1 MRKLRVALIIATLDR
16 AGAEKQLAL
25 LARRLD
31 PARFEV
37 DVYALTRGGPHEA
50 EIRAAGI
57 PVTILNKAFK
67 YDLRV
72 VLRLERLLKERQTD
86 IAYTWMFTANAF
98 GRAAALRAGV
108 PVIVAGEQDSGPKPG
123 LHHWLDRRLGRRT
136 DAIVANSAGVREYG
150 LGHGWPAEKIR
161 VIHAG
166 IKLGEIEQQNIS
178 EEKEEATPSPYPLP
192 SRERGEEEKKATKAQ
207 GQDAPATHGQDAR
220 ATVQLP
226 EVPAGHKLVVT
237 ACRLTRQKGLIY
249 LMWAMGLLR
258 HTRCPVHLWIVGDG
272 PERSRLAFEV
282 ERMRVEGYV
291 TLVGPRTDVPAILRR
306 ADLFILPSFH
316 EGMSNAVLEAMLAGT
331 PVVVSDVAGMRELVA
346 DGRCGRLV
354 EPGYP
359 KGIAAGIFQAL
370 KYEDETRRMAEEG
383 KAWVRQEFSA
393 ERFVKRHEE
402 LFEELARKKGLV

>member
-31 PARFEV
+31 PAQFEV
-37 DVYALTRGGPHEA
+37 AVYALTRGGPHEA
-50 EIRAAGI
+50 EIKAAGI
-57 PVTILNKAFK
+57 PVTVLNKAFK

-72 VLRLERLLKERQTD
+72 VPRLERMLKERQTD

-108 PVIVAGEQDSGPKPG
+108 PVVIAGEQDSGPKPA

-161 VIHAG
+161 LIHAG
-166 IKLGEIEQQNIS
+166 IDPAEID
-178 EEKEEATPSPYPLP
+178 
-192 SRERGEEEKKATKAQ
+192 AQ
-207 GQDAPATHGQDAR
+207 PVLAAP
-220 ATVQLP
+220 LP
-226 EVPAGHKLVVT
+226 EVPAGHKLIVT
-237 ACRLTRQKGLIY
+237 ACRLTRQKGLLY

-258 HTRCPVHLWIVGDG
+258 HSRCPVHLWIVGDG
-272 PERSRLAFEV
+272 PERSRLAWEV
-282 ERMRVEGYV
+282 QRMRVEGYV
-291 TLVGPRTDVPAILRR
+291 TLLGPRTDVPAILRR
-306 ADLFILPSFH
+306 ADIFILPSFH

-359 KGIAAGIFQAL
+359 KGIAAGIFQAV
-370 KYEDETRRMAEEG
+370 KYEDETRRMAREG
-383 KAWVRQEFSA
+383 AEWIRQEFSA
-393 ERFVKRHEE
+393 DLFVRRHEE
-402 LFEELARKKGLV
+402 LFLELAQKKGLA